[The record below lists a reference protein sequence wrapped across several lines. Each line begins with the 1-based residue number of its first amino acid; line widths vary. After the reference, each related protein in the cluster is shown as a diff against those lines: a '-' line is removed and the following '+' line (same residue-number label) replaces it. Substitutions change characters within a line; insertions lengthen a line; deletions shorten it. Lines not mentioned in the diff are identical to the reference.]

1 MLENLSMDELIRVL
15 LLKDGRII
23 VTKLQEVSGN
33 EIGEPDCVM
42 IDPVIYDGNE
52 PELTKA
58 LKRFPG
64 TAVTADVKM
73 AILSDNIL
81 TMVTP
86 ASKLLAEYLVTIG
99 D

>member
-1 MLENLSMDELIRVL
+1 MDEMIRVL
-15 LLKDGRII
+15 LLKDGRTI
-23 VTKLQEVSGN
+23 VTKLEEVPDH

-42 IDPVIYDGNE
+42 IDPVIYNTDIE
-52 PELTKA
+52 DYPKA
-58 LKRFPG
+58 LSRFPG
-64 TAVTADVKM
+64 SNVTADTKM

-86 ASKLLAEYLVTIG
+86 ATKLLAEYLVTIG

>member
-1 MLENLSMDELIRVL
+1 MDDLIRVM
-15 LLKDGRII
+15 LLKDGRYI
-23 VTKLQEVSGN
+23 VTKLQEVPN
-33 EIGEPDCVM
+33 HEIGEPDCVM
-42 IDPVIYDGNE
+42 IDPVVYDSSE
-52 PELTKA
+52 PDLTKA

-64 TAVTADVKM
+64 PEVTAETKM

-81 TMVTP
+81 TMVSP

>member
-1 MLENLSMDELIRVL
+1 MDDLIRVL
-15 LLKDGRII
+15 ILKDGRYI
-23 VTKLQEVSGN
+23 VTKLQEAPN
-33 EIGEPDCVM
+33 HEIGEPDCVM
-42 IDPVIYDGNE
+42 IDPVIYDRNQ
-52 PELTKA
+52 PELSKA

-64 TAVTADVKM
+64 LEITADTKM

-81 TMVTP
+81 TMVSP

>member
-1 MLENLSMDELIRVL
+1 MDEPVKVLI
-15 LLKDGRII
+15 LKDGTILLAK
-23 VTKLQEVSGN
+23 VKEVEGY

-42 IDPVIYDGNE
+42 IDPVVYDPNA
-52 PELTKA
+52 ELEKCLT
-58 LKRFPG
+58 RFPG
-64 TAVTADVKM
+64 TRVTSDTQM

-86 ASKLLAEYLVTIG
+86 ENTLHAEYLVIIV

>member
-1 MLENLSMDELIRVL
+1 MDELIRVL

-23 VTKLQEVSGN
+23 VTKLEEVPEH

-42 IDPVIYDGNE
+42 IDPVLYDHSIE
-52 PELTKA
+52 DLEKSMT
-58 LKRFPG
+58 RFPG
-64 TAVTADVKM
+64 KRVTQDTKM

-86 ASKLLAEYLVTIG
+86 DTKLLAEYLVTIG

>member
-1 MLENLSMDELIRVL
+1 MDELIRVL

-23 VTKLQEVSGN
+23 VTKLEEVPEH

-42 IDPVIYDGNE
+42 IDPVLYNDSIED
-52 PELTKA
+52 LDKSMT
-58 LKRFPG
+58 RFPG
-64 TAVTADVKM
+64 RRVTQDTKM

-86 ASKLLAEYLVTIG
+86 DTKLLAEYLVTIG

>member
-1 MLENLSMDELIRVL
+1 MDDIIRVL

-23 VTKLQEVSGN
+23 VTKLQEVAEH
-33 EIGEPDCVM
+33 EIGQPDCVM
-42 IDPVIYDGNE
+42 IDPVIFDE
-52 PELTKA
+52 SVEDITKA
-58 LKRFPG
+58 MKRFPG
-64 TAVTADVKM
+64 KRITPDTKM

-86 ASKLLAEYLVTIG
+86 DNKLLSEYLIVIG

>member
-1 MLENLSMDELIRVL
+1 MDDLVKVL

-23 VTKLQEVSGN
+23 VTKIKEVADN

-42 IDPVIYDGNE
+42 IDPVLYDE
-52 PELTKA
+52 SVSDLTQA
-58 LKRFPG
+58 LTRFPG
-64 TAVTADVKM
+64 RVITPDTKM

-86 ASKLLAEYLVTIG
+86 DNKLLSEYLVVIS

>member
-1 MLENLSMDELIRVL
+1 MDDLIRVL
-15 LLKDGRII
+15 LLKDGRVL
-23 VTKLQEVSGN
+23 VTKLKEVPEH

-42 IDPVIYDGNE
+42 IDPVLYDPNE
-52 PELTKA
+52 EDLEKCMT
-58 LKRFPG
+58 RFPG
-64 TAVTADVKM
+64 KRITSDTKM

-86 ASKLLAEYLVTIG
+86 DNKLLSEYLVVIG

>member
-1 MLENLSMDELIRVL
+1 MDDIIRVL
-15 LLKDGRII
+15 LLKDGRTI
-23 VTKLQEVSGN
+23 VTKLEEVPEH

-42 IDPVIYDGNE
+42 IDPVIYDTSVE
-52 PELTKA
+52 DYSRA
-58 LKRFPG
+58 LSRFPG
-64 TAVTADVKM
+64 ANVTADTKM

>member
-1 MLENLSMDELIRVL
+1 MDELIRVL
-15 LLKDGRII
+15 LLKDGRVI
-23 VTKLQEVSGN
+23 VTKLEEVPDH

-42 IDPVIYDGNE
+42 IDPVLYDPNNS
-52 PELTKA
+52 ELADSLT
-58 LKRFPG
+58 RFPG
-64 TAVTADVKM
+64 KVITPDTKM

-86 ASKLLAEYLVTIG
+86 DTKLLAEYLVTIG

>member
-1 MLENLSMDELIRVL
+1 MIRVL

-23 VTKLQEVSGN
+23 VTKLEEVIEH

-42 IDPVIYDGNE
+42 IDPVLFDESNSDLE
-52 PELTKA
+52 KA
-58 LKRFPG
+58 LTRFPG
-64 TAVTADVKM
+64 KHVTPDTKM

-86 ASKLLAEYLVTIG
+86 DTKLLAEYLVAIS

>member
-1 MLENLSMDELIRVL
+1 MDDLIRVL
-15 LLKDGRII
+15 LLKDGRVI
-23 VTKLQEVSGN
+23 VTKLQEVAEH

-42 IDPVIYDGNE
+42 IDPVIFDE
-52 PELTKA
+52 SVEDITKA
-58 LKRFPG
+58 MKRFPG
-64 TAVTADVKM
+64 KRITPDTKM

-86 ASKLLAEYLVTIG
+86 DNKLLSEYLIVIG

>member
-1 MLENLSMDELIRVL
+1 MDELIRVL
-15 LLKDGRII
+15 ILKDGRFI
-23 VTKLQEVSGN
+23 VTKLQEVPEH

-42 IDPVIYDGNE
+42 IDPVIYDNSE
-52 PELTKA
+52 PDLTKA

-64 TAVTADVKM
+64 PEVTAETKM

-81 TMVTP
+81 TMVAP

>member
-1 MLENLSMDELIRVL
+1 MDELIRVL

-23 VTKLQEVSGN
+23 VTKLEEVPEH

-42 IDPVIYDGNE
+42 IDPVLYDQSSE
-52 PELTKA
+52 DLEKSMT
-58 LKRFPG
+58 RFPG
-64 TAVTADVKM
+64 KRITQDTKM

-86 ASKLLAEYLVTIG
+86 DTKLLAEYLVTIG

>member
-1 MLENLSMDELIRVL
+1 MDDLIRVL

-23 VTKLQEVSGN
+23 VTKLEEVLDH

-42 IDPVIYDGNE
+42 IDPVLFDQSIED
-52 PELTKA
+52 LSKSMS
-58 LKRFPG
+58 RFPG
-64 TAVTADVKM
+64 KRITAETKM

-86 ASKLLAEYLVTIG
+86 DTKLLAEYLVTIG

>member
-1 MLENLSMDELIRVL
+1 MDELIRVL

-23 VTKLQEVSGN
+23 VTKLEEVPEH

-42 IDPVIYDGNE
+42 IDPVLYDQSIE
-52 PELTKA
+52 DLEKSMT
-58 LKRFPG
+58 RFPG
-64 TAVTADVKM
+64 KRITQDTKM

-86 ASKLLAEYLVTIG
+86 DTKLLAEYLVTIG